1 MQNFL
6 EYMRNSGTRRGKK
19 KVSISQ
25 TKIPTLERVAILKQ
39 LLASWLHR
47 ETVAIPLA
55 KAARMVL
62 KTFQKKIIAAI
73 GKTFTNAG
81 RGLCQ
86 GDGLGLRWYLI
97 VLYLLKGVEWEN
109 SRFSCSKLLATYDFA
124 GFRKTSRRNLSLL
137 LQIDSEWTH
146 RNLSLFESRTWWQI

>member
-6 EYMRNSGTRRGKK
+6 GICETRGLEGGKK

-55 KAARMVL
+55 NSGPNGIE
-62 KTFQKKIIAAI
+62 TFQKKIIAAI

-86 GDGLGLRWYLI
+86 GDGLGLR
-97 VLYLLKGVEWEN
+97 
-109 SRFSCSKLLATYDFA
+109 
-124 GFRKTSRRNLSLL
+124 
-137 LQIDSEWTH
+137 
-146 RNLSLFESRTWWQI
+146 